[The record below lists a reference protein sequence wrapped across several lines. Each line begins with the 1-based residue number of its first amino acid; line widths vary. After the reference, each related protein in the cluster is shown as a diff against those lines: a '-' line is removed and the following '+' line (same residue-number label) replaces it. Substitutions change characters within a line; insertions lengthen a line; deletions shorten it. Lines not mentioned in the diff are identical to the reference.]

1 LWGRQPLVCTPQPL
15 LIHRF
20 VRTWCEWIVR
30 VCTTNTTFFWLQN
43 HPYIYAA
50 MAERPELAQNIG
62 RDVQVV
68 RGPKGHLAFYGKHK
82 VESPLS
88 LRLTCFTAS
97 LGKHKVESPLSL
109 RFTCFTA
116 SLGKHKVKSPQS
128 LRFTCFTASLGKH
141 KVESP
146 LSLRFTCF
154 TASLGKP
161 STHVLFNL
169 ATRSLSLAW
178 SHFTASNLC
187 PFHLT
192 SLSSS
197 LPQRC
202 IHRNHLDSLHFT

>member
-1 LWGRQPLVCTPQPL
+1 M
-15 LIHRF
+15 
-20 VRTWCEWIVR
+20 R

-43 HPYIYAA
+43 HPYINAA

-97 LGKHKVESPLSL
+97 LGKHKVEY
-109 RFTCFTA
+109 
-116 SLGKHKVKSPQS
+116 PQ
-128 LRFTCFTASLGKH
+128 
-141 KVESP
+141 
-146 LSLRFTCF
+146 SLRFTCF

-161 STHVLFNL
+161 STQVLFDL
-169 ATRSLSLAW
+169 ATRSLGLAW
-178 SHFTASNLC
+178 PYFTASSLC

-197 LPQRC
+197 LPQRR
-202 IHRNHLDSLHFT
+202 IHRIT